1 MTSKLAKS
9 QIELWRKEGLEP
21 TFDDIIKL
29 NDLGLR
35 VERGSD
41 MFSFAAVP
49 RMAFLNDRILREPT
63 VAKRY
68 WLDAVQS
75 YFADDMQSKVYL
87 IAYVLGTDTLPSLY
101 EKVKIVK
108 EVEKFR
114 DEVLIKCT
122 DT

>member
-21 TFDDIIKL
+21 TFDDIIRL

-41 MFSFAAVP
+41 MFSFSAVP
-49 RMAFLNDRILREPT
+49 RMAFLGDRILREPT

-68 WLDAVQS
+68 WLDTV
-75 YFADDMQSKVYL
+75 
-87 IAYVLGTDTLPSLY
+87 
-101 EKVKIVK
+101 
-108 EVEKFR
+108 
-114 DEVLIKCT
+114 
-122 DT
+122 